1 MAERVPAALQRAVAE
16 TCTPVR
22 PLAAPA
28 RRATALI
35 PWALLLGVVVLAVW
49 GLRADYNDV
58 GVWRLWGASVV
69 QMVLAIAIASAAIAE
84 SVPGR
89 LRSVTANLTL
99 AGAAVAVV
107 STTTL
112 LTYAASGTV
121 VPPAFAAR
129 FFWICLTHPLL
140 LGLPALAVLGIMA
153 SRGLTSRPIVA
164 GALAGLGAGLVS
176 DASWRLYCHVS
187 DPGHVLVAHA
197 GAIVALT
204 AIGAAGGWKR
214 RGRSASGRV

>member
-28 RRATALI
+28 AARDSVGPLGVAARRRRAGSLGTSRRLQRGRCVASVGRLGGSDGPGDRDSLGGDRRVRARPATVGDGEPDPGWPRRCDGGRHDAVDARRKRNDRAPGIRGALFLDL
-35 PWALLLGVVVLAVW
+35 PHPPAGARLAGLGGTRDDGCA
-49 GLRADYNDV
+49 RAD
-58 GVWRLWGASVV
+58 LQA
-69 QMVLAIAIASAAIAE
+69 
-84 SVPGR
+84 
-89 LRSVTANLTL
+89 
-99 AGAAVAVV
+99 
-107 STTTL
+107 
-112 LTYAASGTV
+112 
-121 VPPAFAAR
+121 
-129 FFWICLTHPLL
+129 
-140 LGLPALAVLGIMA
+140 
-153 SRGLTSRPIVA
+153 IVA

-214 RGRSASGRV
+214 RGIPRC

>member
-1 MAERVPAALQRAVAE
+1 MTERVPAALRTAVAE
-16 TCTPVR
+16 ACTPVR

-28 RRATALI
+28 RRATALV
-35 PWALLLGVVVLAVW
+35 PWALLLSVVVLAVW
-49 GLRADYNDV
+49 GLRADYNQV
-58 GVWRLWGASVV
+58 GVWRLWGASAV

-89 LRSVTANLTL
+89 LWSATANLTL
-99 AGAAVAVV
+99 AGIAVAVV

-112 LTYAASGTV
+112 LTYAASSTV
-121 VPPAFAAR
+121 VPPAFAAQY
-129 FFWICLTHPLL
+129 FWICLTHPLV
-140 LGLPALAVLGIMA
+140 LGLPALVVLGIMA
-153 SRGLTSRPIVA
+153 ARGLTSRPLVA

-204 AIGAAGGWKR
+204 AIGIAGGWKR
-214 RGRSASGRV
+214 SRC

>member
-1 MAERVPAALQRAVAE
+1 MAERVPAALRRAVAE

-28 RRATALI
+28 RRATALV

-49 GLRADYNDV
+49 GLRADYNHV
-58 GVWRLWGASVV
+58 GVWRLWGASAV

-99 AGAAVAVV
+99 AGLAVAVV
-107 STTTL
+107 ATTTL

-153 SRGLTSRPIVA
+153 ARGLTSRPIVA

-204 AIGAAGGWKR
+204 AIGAAGGKQSPR
-214 RGRSASGRV
+214 C